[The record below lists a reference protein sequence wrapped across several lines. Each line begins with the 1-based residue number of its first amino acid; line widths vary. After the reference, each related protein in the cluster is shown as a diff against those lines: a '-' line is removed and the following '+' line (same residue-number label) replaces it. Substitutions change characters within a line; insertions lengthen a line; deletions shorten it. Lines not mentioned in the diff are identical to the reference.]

1 MTNSHDPM
9 PSDQTDALGEQ
20 ILTAL
25 PLRALR
31 WRTFFVVLGFLGLLV
46 FDAAINFNSIGAS
59 FTNELGEMVNPVL
72 ASAFSLLGAASWL
85 CVGWLHMA
93 KRKREAIAAYILVMV
108 SGGFLSA
115 PMAAPFVIERWASL
129 GIIQPNFLLMIVG
142 LGLFSLLLSIPG
154 LLLILQEK
162 SLVKILKHWR
172 IRGSV
177 VELLQKRDDA
187 RAALEGYGT
196 ADSTLREHR
205 TQRERIVAEV
215 VRQVE
220 QEVEARRAE
229 TAAAAEREANNLSG
243 SKASR
248 LDARKKLERYREDN
262 DKSKMTGSMKLVGWF
277 LLLLTAA
284 APAWAAPSP
293 VEAMLERRPVLLL
306 LLDNS
311 YASPALNPSMLPSIE
326 RRMHDKLERL
336 PFGSKVIV
344 FSVGN
349 PKEIAEYREW
359 RIQARITDKGGPVSY
374 LKPLLHAHLEGFPA
388 RQHPDKSKG
397 GSHLIQGWFDAAN
410 LLNPKAE
417 TPNAVLFVTDAIE
430 FSALA
435 DCYRNCRL
443 PKPTFTL
450 PPNTSIEILGIGHGQ
465 SSERTIALFAEW
477 RRFFAAAGIP
487 SMQLLHVF

>member
-9 PSDQTDALGEQ
+9 PPDQTDALGEQ

-115 PMAAPFVIERWASL
+115 PMAAPFVIERWASF
-129 GIIQPNFLLMIVG
+129 GFIQPNFLLMIVG
-142 LGLFSLLLSIPG
+142 LGLFTLLLSIPG
-154 LLLILQEK
+154 LLLILQEQRLAELRK
-162 SLVKILKHWR
+162 QWR

-177 VELLQKRDDA
+177 IELLRKRDAA
-187 RAALEGYGT
+187 RAALETYAT
-196 ADSTLREHR
+196 VNSTLKEHT
-205 TQRERIVAEV
+205 TQSARIVDEV
-215 VRQVE
+215 VLQVE
-220 QEVEARRAE
+220 REVEAIRMQQ
-229 TAAAAEREANNLSG
+229 AATAERELTALTS
-243 SKASR
+243 SKGAR
-248 LDARKKLERYREDN
+248 LNARKTLDRYKDDN
-262 DKSKMTGSMKLVGWF
+262 DRMAGSMKLVLWF
-277 LLLLTAA
+277 LLLTAA
-284 APAWAAPSP
+284 APTWAAPSP

-306 LLDNS
+306 LLDNTFG
-311 YASPALNPSMLPSIE
+311 SPALEPAMLPSIE
-326 RRMHDKLERL
+326 RRMQDRLERL
-336 PFGSKVIV
+336 PFGSEVIV
-344 FSVGN
+344 FSVGD
-349 PKEIAEYREW
+349 PKQIGEIRRW
-359 RIQARITDKGGPVSY
+359 RVQARITDKGGPVSY

-388 RQHPDKSKG
+388 RQHPDKTKG

-417 TPNAVLFVTDAIE
+417 TPNAVLFITDAIE
-430 FSALA
+430 FSPLA
-435 DCYRNCRL
+435 NCYRDCRL

-450 PPNTSIEILGIGHGQ
+450 PQNTSIEILGIGHGQ
-465 SSERTIALFAEW
+465 SSEKTLAIFAEW
-477 RRFFAAAGIP
+477 KKFFTAAGIP